1 MACAPLVKSI
11 GFEAQFEVAD
21 GWTVNNKFRYAD
33 ISGGFN
39 SPYTANVDSI
49 ANQAASIGGV
59 GATAV
64 YANGPKAGQAVAA
77 GTNAIGVVL
86 FNTKLRSLNNV
97 TNDLKLSRKFEMG
110 GSSSLDLTAGFYK
123 SRQTIDM
130 DWLWSSYL
138 LEAKGDNAALIDVR
152 NGAGALQTDGGLVAY
167 GASFFG
173 GCCRRT
179 YNLDFDTNAPYAALS
194 YNAGKL
200 TLDTQPAL

>member
-1 MACAPLVKSI
+1 
-11 GFEAQFEVAD
+11 
-21 GWTVNNKFRYAD
+21 
-33 ISGGFN
+33 
-39 SPYTANVDSI
+39 
-49 ANQAASIGGV
+49 
-59 GATAV
+59 
-64 YANGPKAGQAVAA
+64 
-77 GTNAIGVVL
+77 
-86 FNTKLRSLNNV
+86 
-97 TNDLKLSRKFEMG
+97 MG

-200 TLDTQPAL
+200 TLDGSLRYDAGNARGYVAGDGPVVATDVDGNGVISIPETKTTIMPLGPCEMPDRRCARAVSIRRQGRLEDQFEATWMPIDLASVCVNSTG